1 MRAAIH
7 RRRGEGGFAAIEFVL
22 AVALILVPLG
32 ALGATLTAWPERVG
46 AARVVAAEAARA
58 AAAESS
64 WASATSAGAAMAAQV
79 AANYGLRAE
88 ALSVSF
94 SGSVERGGSVT
105 ATVGVVMPVL
115 RVPGVGGSGGWT
127 WTTSHTQ
134 PTDLYRSR
142 RP

>member
-1 MRAAIH
+1 VRAAPY
-7 RRRGEGGFAAIEFVL
+7 RRRGEGGFTAIEFAL
-22 AVALILVPLG
+22 AVALILVPL
-32 ALGATLTAWPERVG
+32 G

-79 AANYGLRAE
+79 AGNYGLRAE

-115 RVPGVGGSGGWT
+115 RVPGVGGAGGWT
-127 WTTSHTQ
+127 WTTSHAQ